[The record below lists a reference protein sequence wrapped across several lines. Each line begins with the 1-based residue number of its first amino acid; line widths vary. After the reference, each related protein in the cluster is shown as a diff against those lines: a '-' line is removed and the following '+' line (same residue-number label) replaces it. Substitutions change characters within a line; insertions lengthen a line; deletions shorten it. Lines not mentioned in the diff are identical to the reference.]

1 MRAGGEC
8 QNLHTATLR
17 VRYSQCGQWGG
28 TRADIRSQ
36 ALRSELLAPANSAHL
51 RSLRIWWCTAD
62 HFTQY
67 KHSSCMRPSGSELP
81 A

>member
-28 TRADIRSQ
+28 TCADIRSQ
-36 ALRSELLAPANSAHL
+36 ALRSELLAPANSMHL
-51 RSLRIWWCTAD
+51 RPLRIWWCTAVQP
-62 HFTQY
+62 TCQ
-67 KHSSCMRPSGSELP
+67 HSLPWCMQRPP
-81 A
+81 C